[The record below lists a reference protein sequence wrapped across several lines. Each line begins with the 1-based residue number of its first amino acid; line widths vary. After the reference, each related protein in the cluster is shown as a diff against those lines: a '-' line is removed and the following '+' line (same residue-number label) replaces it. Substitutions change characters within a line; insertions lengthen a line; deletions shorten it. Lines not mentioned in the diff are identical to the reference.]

1 VLGGS
6 RIEACRG
13 HAVTTATCNHGV
25 DHAVTVPTIPSPD
38 PRPTVPGIGK
48 LSDGIIC
55 NLGDGQQMI
64 TDAGQ
69 AGPMSVLRDQLRDL
83 SHKAATAAG
92 MCNANQVLVDRGWVV
107 SHVC

>member
-1 VLGGS
+1 MHMRCDRLGTRRYCEQS
-6 RIEACRG
+6 TNRRRSNC
-13 HAVTTATCNHGV
+13 
-25 DHAVTVPTIPSPD
+25 
-38 PRPTVPGIGK
+38 
-48 LSDGIIC
+48 
-55 NLGDGQQMI
+55 DGQQMI